1 MAKTWLPDS
10 PDTRSILDKAGI
22 SYTAVGEIGF
32 TATRAGVRDTVT
44 PMHYLRVDR
53 WLNRRLERQLDK
65 AAKCTA
71 PIGQI
76 TPNCLPTVPAVLDTR
91 SSLAIVGLGGNSSLR

>member
-44 PMHYLRVDR
+44 PMRYLRVDR
-53 WLNRRLERQLDK
+53 WPNRRLERQLDK
-65 AAKCTA
+65 AARCT
-71 PIGQI
+71 
-76 TPNCLPTVPAVLDTR
+76 TLHLDR
-91 SSLAIVGLGGNSSLR
+91 